1 MAIPDNDID
10 QLKERAVAAL
20 NQLNQLAEITPGMAL
35 VKRYLTEGIDH
46 LEKEDTAAA
55 TKWFNLAVW
64 SLRELNKQGSR
75 EPLIEF

>member
-10 QLKERAVAAL
+10 QLKKRAIAAL
-20 NQLNQLAEITPGMAL
+20 DQLNQLAEITPGMEL
-35 VKRYLTEGIDH
+35 VKRYLTEGIEH
-46 LEKEDTAAA
+46 LEDDIAAS

-75 EPLIEF
+75 EPLIGF

>member
-10 QLKERAVAAL
+10 QLKERAIAAL
-20 NQLNQLAEITPGMAL
+20 DQLNQLTEITPGMAL
-35 VKRYLTEGIDH
+35 VKRYLTEGIEH
-46 LEKEDTAAA
+46 LEQDTATA

-75 EPLIEF
+75 EPLIGF